1 MPKYVYSFGNGR
13 AEGGAHLRNLLGGKG
28 ANLAEMSRM
37 AVPVPPGFT
46 ITTDV
51 CIVYQQNDHR
61 YPEELVQQVN
71 ENVERIEQIIGAKFG
86 GDDNPLLLSV
96 RSGARVSMP
105 GMMDTVLNIGL
116 NESSVQ
122 ALAKR
127 TGNERF
133 AYDSYRR
140 AIKMYGNV
148 VLGVPGLVLDEV
160 EDKLKEDLGIS
171 QDTELRTEDLRR
183 LAAALRVR
191 IKEATGKEFPLD
203 ARDQLWTAISAVFES
218 WNNPRAATYREMNR
232 IPEDWGTA
240 VTVQAMVFGNMGEHS
255 ATGVAFSRN
264 PSTGVKELV
273 GEFLP
278 SAQGE
283 DIVAGTRTPRP
294 IEELR
299 RLMPGCYD
307 ELVEIAR
314 RLERHFKDMQDMEFT
329 IQEGKLWLL
338 QTRTGKR
345 TAPASIKIAM
355 DMVRE
360 RLIGGT
366 EAFMRITPAEV
377 EQVLHPIIDPSAE
390 KQVIAKGLPASPGA
404 ASGRVVF
411 DPDELVEL
419 ARTEKDGLILVRSQ
433 TSADD
438 IRGIAVASGVLTT
451 RGGITSHAAVV
462 ARGMGRVCVVGCSD
476 IDIDK
481 EGEEFVVGNRIVGK
495 GDYITLDGATGEV
508 MLGKLRTIRP
518 ELSSEFK
525 ELMVWTDL
533 VKELGVRANADNPN
547 DAKLAREFGAQ
558 GIGLCR
564 TEHMF
569 FEADRIDH
577 FRRAILADD
586 REERREALERLL
598 PLQRSDFR
606 EIFEVMEGL
615 PVTVRL
621 LDPPLH
627 EFLPLPYAEEELRAL
642 ARRLGLPFR
651 RLRER
656 VEALKEFNPMLGHRG
671 CRLGITYPEIYE
683 MQVRAIMEA
692 AHELEVRGLMVLP
705 EIMLPFVSTEKELEF
720 LKELVSGTCEQ
731 VQRETGSTVAHK
743 LGIMIEVPSAALR
756 ADRLAEQVDFFSFGT
771 NDLTQMTLGLSRDDV
786 GTFMSAY
793 LRRGIVAR
801 DPFISLDETAVG
813 ELVRVCVERGRE
825 VHADLKIGICGEHGG
840 DPESVGFFH
849 RTGLDYVS
857 CSPYRVPVARFAAAQ
872 SALGTK
878 TQVGVAA

>member
-1 MPKYVYSFGNGR
+1 MSRYVYSFGNGK
-13 AEGGAHLRNLLGGKG
+13 AEGGAHQRELLGGKG
-28 ANLAEMSRM
+28 ANLAEMSRL

-51 CIVYQQNDHR
+51 CVIYQQNDHR
-61 YPEELVQQVN
+61 YPDGLVEEVN
-71 ENVERIEQIIGAKFG
+71 ENLERIEQIIGATLG
-86 GDDNPLLLSV
+86 GDDDPLLLSV

-148 VLGVPGLVLDEV
+148 VLGVPGPVLDEV
-160 EDKLKEDLGIS
+160 EDNMKRELGIT

-183 LAAALRVR
+183 LAAALRAR

-218 WNNPRAATYREMNR
+218 WDNPRAVAYREMNR
-232 IPEDWGTA
+232 IPEEWGTA

-264 PSTGVKELV
+264 PSTGGKELV

-278 SAQGE
+278 NAQGE

-294 IEELR
+294 IEELKR
-299 RLMPGCYD
+299 VMPDCYA
-307 ELVEIAR
+307 ELVDIAR

-329 IQEGKLWLL
+329 IQDGKLWLL

-360 RLIGGT
+360 QLIGGT
-366 EAFMRITPAEV
+366 EAFMRITPKEV

-390 KQVIAKGLPASPGA
+390 KQVIVKGLPASPGA

-411 DPDELVEL
+411 DTDELVEL
-419 ARTEKDGLILVRSQ
+419 SRTEKEGYILVRSQ

-438 IRGIAVASGVLTT
+438 IKGIAAASGVLTT

-462 ARGMGRVCVVGCSD
+462 ARGMGRCCVVGCSD
-476 IDIDK
+476 IDIDEDK
-481 EGEEFVVGNRIVGK
+481 EEFVVGNRIVSK
-495 GDYITLDGATGEV
+495 GDYITLEGATGEV
-508 MLGKLRTIRP
+508 MLGKLPTIRP

-533 VKELGVRANADNPN
+533 VKELGVRANADNPG
-547 DAKLAREFGAQ
+547 DAKIAREFGAQ

-577 FRRAILADD
+577 FRRAILAEET
-586 REERREALERLL
+586 EERRQALERLL
-598 PLQRSDFR
+598 PLQRDDFR
-606 EIFEVMEGL
+606 DIFEAMEGL
-615 PVTVRL
+615 PVTIRL

-627 EFLPLPYAEEELRAL
+627 EFLPLPYAEDELRAL
-642 ARRLGLPFR
+642 AKRLGISFR

-656 VEALKEFNPMLGHRG
+656 VEAMKEFNPMLGHRG

-692 AHELEVRGLMVLP
+692 AHELEKRGLVVVP
-705 EIMLPFVSTEKELEF
+705 EIMLPFVSLEKELDF
-720 LKELVSGTCEQ
+720 LKELVTNTCEQ
-731 VQRETGSTVAHK
+731 VRRDTGSAVVCK
-743 LGIMIEVPSAALR
+743 LGIMIEVPSASLR
-756 ADRLAEQVDFFSFGT
+756 AERLADHVDFFSFGT
-771 NDLTQMTLGLSRDDV
+771 NDLTQTTLGFSRDDV
-786 GTFMSAY
+786 GSFLPAY
-793 LRRGIVAR
+793 VRKGILTG
-801 DPFISLDETAVG
+801 DPFISLDQTAVG
-813 ELVRVCVERGRE
+813 ELVRIGVERGKE
-825 VHADLKIGICGEHGG
+825 GKVELKIGICGEHGG

-857 CSPYRVPVARFAAAQ
+857 CSAYRVPVARFAAAR

-878 TQVGVAA
+878 AQVMAAA